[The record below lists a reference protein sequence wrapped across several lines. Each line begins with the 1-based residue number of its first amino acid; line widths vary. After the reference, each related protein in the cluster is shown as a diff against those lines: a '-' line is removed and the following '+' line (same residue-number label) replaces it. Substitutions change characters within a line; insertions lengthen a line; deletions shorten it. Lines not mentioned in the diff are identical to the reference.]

1 MASSENRTIAYNLK
15 VTSRHPQLD
24 HLYLQRHIGAIVN
37 NLPRVR
43 LNCYLVVLCLGIETW
58 TFRFRI

>member
-1 MASSENRTIAYNLK
+1 
-15 VTSRHPQLD
+15 
-24 HLYLQRHIGAIVN
+24 LYLQRHIGAIVN